1 MSAGD
6 LSEFAVR
13 PRLMLVHQPL
23 AFAGLDAFT
32 GAADTDVP
40 AVPLFRE
47 RPDAGRLIEQHL
59 GLVTALQ
66 AHVSVASLADVLGPS
81 GVRRHRETLA
91 SCINL
96 LFAHDAMITLPWL
109 PDAYI
114 PAAMREPV
122 RRRET
127 YVYADIAAALGLRP
141 LLSVPER
148 LYLEGGDV
156 FPIAHDGVRRLLVGH
171 GPRTSSETPRYLRD
185 TLVADGIVD
194 EIVAIELAPWRLN
207 LDGCCF
213 PVARTTVVVNPAS
226 LVAARRYFRDGEL
239 DVDPLTCL
247 AALGFT
253 ALEASRDESFLLQAC
268 NFACVGAGKLIA
280 YGMTERINHQL
291 RQRGLDVTA
300 VAGTELVKGNGGPH
314 CLTRPIY

>member
-1 MSAGD
+1 MNTGD
-6 LSEFAVR
+6 LSEFAAR
-13 PRLMLVHQPL
+13 PRLILVHQPL

-47 RPDAGRLIEQHL
+47 RPEPTSLIEQHF
-59 GLVTALQ
+59 GLVRALQ
-66 AHVSVASLADVLGPS
+66 AHVDVAYLADVLGPS
-81 GVRRHRETLA
+81 GTRRHRETLA
-91 SCINL
+91 TCINL
-96 LFAHDAMITLPWL
+96 LFAHDALITLPWL
-109 PDAYI
+109 PDVYI
-114 PAAMREPV
+114 PAAMKEPV
-122 RRRET
+122 RRQET
-127 YVYADIAAALGLRP
+127 HVYADVAAALGLRP
-141 LLSVPER
+141 LLGVPEGM
-148 LYLEGGDV
+148 YLEGGDV

-171 GPRTSSETPRYLRD
+171 GPRTSSKTPEYLRD
-185 TLVADGIVD
+185 TLVADGIID

-213 PVARTTVVVNPAS
+213 PVDRTTVVVNPAS
-226 LVAARRYFRDGEL
+226 LVGARRYLQDGEL
-239 DVDPLTCL
+239 EVDPLTYL
-247 AALGFT
+247 AELGFT

-268 NFACVGAGKLIA
+268 NFACVGERRVIA
-280 YGMTERINHQL
+280 YGMTERINDLL